1 MAPIPT
7 DAQLWVNPCID
18 ASSSFP
24 SCQHKKHSL
33 EASQLI
39 APLGLTLCFLCCD
52 YCKQRS
58 KRWTRVVVHEPF
70 RVFGPCPVVQRFP
83 STPGSSALQVLSVF
97 TWPSCQY
104 HSLFLHQ
111 MSVIDACSLNLRVH
125 RFPSPLV
132 PLAFPNILPSPA
144 PTETQHKDSQRC
156 PGKGDLGTVESEL

>member
-1 MAPIPT
+1 MLFSWELENLNWL
-7 DAQLWVNPCID
+7 Q
-18 ASSSFP
+18 FP
-24 SCQHKKHSL
+24 QMHNFGLTLALMLPVPSHSVPCQHKKHRL

-58 KRWTRVVVHEPF
+58 KRWTSVVVHEPF

-83 STPGSSALQVLSVF
+83 STPGSSALQVPSVF

-125 RFPSPLV
+125 RFPSP
-132 PLAFPNILPSPA
+132 
-144 PTETQHKDSQRC
+144 
-156 PGKGDLGTVESEL
+156 